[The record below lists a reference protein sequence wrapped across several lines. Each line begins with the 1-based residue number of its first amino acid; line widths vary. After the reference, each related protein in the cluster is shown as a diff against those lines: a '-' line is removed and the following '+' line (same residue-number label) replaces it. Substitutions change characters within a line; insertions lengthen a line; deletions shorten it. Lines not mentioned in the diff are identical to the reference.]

1 MSAELLSD
9 ASQVSVEQA
18 TAIPGKALVSV
29 TATDGG
35 VRSYSVEFY
44 AADNTPPT
52 LRLEVDKPILKPVG
66 HRMETIRVTPHATD
80 EGTGVASIQLVS
92 IVSSEPDDGIGD
104 GNTIGDI
111 QEAEYGT
118 ADFEFQLRAE
128 RSGQ

>member
-1 MSAELLSD
+1 
-9 ASQVSVEQA
+9 
-18 TAIPGKALVSV
+18 
-29 TATDGG
+29 
-35 VRSYSVEFY
+35 
-44 AADNTPPT
+44 
-52 LRLEVDKPILKPVG
+52 
-66 HRMETIRVTPHATD
+66 METIRVTPHATD

-128 RSGQ
+128 RSGP